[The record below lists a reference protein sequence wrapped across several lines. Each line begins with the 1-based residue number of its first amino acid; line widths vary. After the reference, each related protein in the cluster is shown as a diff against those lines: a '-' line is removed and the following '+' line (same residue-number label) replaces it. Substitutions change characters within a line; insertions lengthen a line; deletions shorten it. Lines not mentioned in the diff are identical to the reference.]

1 MPPALALA
9 EEEVTR
15 NISEISEWQ
24 RIAFRHKVEER
35 QKHRELMS
43 DMKADI
49 RDVLRPSQHEP
60 DLTTEGQPLLSPD
73 SQQLTE
79 PTGPA
84 SNGPGGEQKAGKP
97 NATSLRPEI
106 PQARGAGLEEG
117 SNSVTLIGGVS
128 ALVAVIAL
136 VAVWVFRRTMQGG
149 G

>member
-1 MPPALALA
+1 
-9 EEEVTR
+9 
-15 NISEISEWQ
+15 
-24 RIAFRHKVEER
+24 
-35 QKHRELMS
+35 MS

-60 DLTTEGQPLLSPD
+60 NLTTEGQPLLSPD

-79 PTGPA
+79 P
-84 SNGPGGEQKAGKP
+84 
-97 NATSLRPEI
+97 TSLRPEI

-136 VAVWVFRRTMQGG
+136 VAVWVFRRTMKGG